1 MKINDPRL
9 WITPA
14 GKTCFEQERITTRA
28 TRRRRRRLLCEHR
41 TYHFALTTDLLMLRY
56 GCESR
61 CALQGVR
68 CAGMCWSQTVSFG
81 PGFRKMERATKR
93 SQHGGSASISLPLE
107 RCLSAHRQGRNHKS
121 HVGNGFSEEFA
132 QSALYSDLRSRFANR
147 FFPLFS
153 LADTDMPI
161 PSFESS
167 TSIYQIH
174 IWREILH
181 HISSYYILYL
191 RITTKVNN
199 KFVCTFIL
207 LILQGMDICVKVTFV
222 RSYTF

>member
-132 QSALYSDLRSRFANR
+132 QLALYSDLRSRFAIDSFPFFHWLILICR
-147 FFPLFS
+147 FHCSNHRLPSIRSIFGEKYYI
-153 LADTDMPI
+153 I
-161 PSFESS
+161 PS
-167 TSIYQIH
+167 H
-174 IWREILH
+174 
-181 HISSYYILYL
+181 YILY
-191 RITTKVNN
+191 TVPSNN
-199 KFVCTFIL
+199 NEGK
-207 LILQGMDICVKVTFV
+207 
-222 RSYTF
+222 